1 MAIDIAIKPLP
12 ILRFW
17 YSCRRARA
25 RHDRLSSIVTFLQ
38 KRGINFPLSGMLLP
52 HEPRGLRRNLLK
64 PRLGSKYR
72 CRLSLKHRDESLFV
86 PALKIAS
93 GLVHKLP
100 PDLRTSLASDPQAF
114 ATWEDI
120 SSIARNEWICWIE
133 SAKKAETRTRRIE
146 QAIENLSSGKRRP
159 CCWPGCQHR

>member
-1 MAIDIAIKPLP
+1 
-12 ILRFW
+12 
-17 YSCRRARA
+17 
-25 RHDRLSSIVTFLQ
+25 
-38 KRGINFPLSGMLLP
+38 
-52 HEPRGLRRNLLK
+52 
-64 PRLGSKYR
+64 
-72 CRLSLKHRDESLFV
+72 V

-159 CCWPGCQHR
+159 CCWPGCQHRWIRRNEAAAMAVSAA